1 MLIIFILVIIT
12 IITSFSVTHLNFY
25 YFNMIP
31 YEHRTYYLN
40 SDMVAAKDTQ
50 STKYK
55 KVLRLTSFDEDYTD
69 VSLKDAVIP
78 NSFPTIQE
86 ETNDYFYYVLTL
98 VVNADYQKS
107 YVFQKDSMVI
117 SVKIPEGF
125 YTQDQIIEIMN
136 QNLINIKLKD
146 FLPRNENDLLTQE
159 DLDMNMF
166 VGDSIFELDNKD
178 DNQTNHLQI
187 NCKTNVLYS
196 PALQSDHYSQPICWI
211 GKLQIFTRDLA
222 YKYFGISKDGYYD
235 CFNIEHN
242 TYFRP
247 GNIKG
252 IIPNK
257 WLELSLPLVIFPFRP
272 TIIWVNSI
280 TIRMDIV
287 NIEKDSH
294 VLDSIPV
301 TNPELPFITYQNYDI
316 FNTSKKF
323 NNTYNNGQISIQ
335 ITQQN
340 GYELNLDNIEFCLS
354 IVVFKRN

>member
-1 MLIIFILVIIT
+1 MLIIIILVIIT
-12 IITSFSVTHLNFY
+12 FLKISYQLHIKIK
-25 YFNMIP
+25 MIP

-55 KVLRLTSFDEDYTD
+55 KVLRLTSFDDDYTD
-69 VSLKDAVIP
+69 ISLKDAVIP

-86 ETNDYFYYVLTL
+86 DTNDYFYYILTL
-98 VVNADYQKS
+98 EINSNYEKS

-125 YTQDQIIEIMN
+125 YTQDQLIDIMN

-146 FLPRNENDLLTQE
+146 FLPRNEGDLLTQE

-166 VGDSIFELDNKD
+166 VGNTIFELDNTD

-196 PALQSDHYSQPICWI
+196 PALQSDHYSEPICWI
-211 GKLQIFTRDLA
+211 SKLQIFTSNLS

-235 CFNIEHN
+235 CFSLEHN
-242 TYFRP
+242 TLFRP
-247 GNIKG
+247 SNIKG
-252 IIPNK
+252 IIQK
-257 WLELSLPLVIFPFRP
+257 WNEFDLPLVIFPFRP

-323 NNTYNNGQISIQ
+323 NNTYSNGQITIQ

-340 GYELNLDNIEFCLS
+340 GYELNLDNIEFCLT
-354 IVVFKRN
+354 IIVFKRN